1 MSEPLDSLPPDLKAM
16 LRADQASL
24 VAPMDGQSRL
34 SARLAASVPAFGAVH
49 AVTTAA
55 AVHAAAHATGTTPVT
70 AASIPMKALVA
81 PWIVKAALAVA
92 VSAGVLGVVG
102 TTVHLSDDV
111 AKTRA
116 PISTPTVTPPAPVS
130 RTFDAPPLPQAP
142 EAPIVRA
149 APVTP
154 HARTSNASPSPS
166 AVPTSP
172 TERENEQ
179 RMLLD
184 GARDAIKRGEPE
196 AALASTADFMTRFP
210 HSDLAPQC
218 YALRIRALAKLGRK
232 TDARALLMTMRA
244 SYPQSFHLEDLSNE
258 VESIP

>member
-1 MSEPLDSLPPDLKAM
+1 M

-24 VAPMDGQSRL
+24 AAPADGQSRL

-49 AVTTAA
+49 AVTTAEP
-55 AVHAAAHATGTTPVT
+55 VHAAAHATGTAPVP

-81 PWIVKAALAVA
+81 PWMVKAALAVA

-111 AKTRA
+111 ATTRA
-116 PISTPTVTPPAPVS
+116 PMSTPTVTQPTLVP

-142 EAPIVRA
+142 AAPEAPVVRA
-149 APVTP
+149 IPVTP
-154 HARTSNASPSPS
+154 HARASNTNAST
-166 AVPTSP
+166 VPMSP

-196 AALASTADFMTRFP
+196 AALASTAR
-210 HSDLAPQC
+210 S
-218 YALRIRALAKLGRK
+218 
-232 TDARALLMTMRA
+232 
-244 SYPQSFHLEDLSNE
+244 
-258 VESIP
+258 